1 MVETAKLIKKPDLDS
16 RIQAIQEDG
25 YTYFPKSLT
34 PKEVTELKKA
44 MDEMVP
50 VEESFNRN
58 HTAKREGFINRHI
71 NNAFNHNPI
80 FLKFLD
86 RPDVIEL
93 AEALHGKDCHII
105 GMTAWVTGPGRP
117 DQQLHCDWL
126 PLKLPE
132 DILSDPRV
140 NLPVWVTT
148 THYYL
153 NDLYEDLGPTKFIP
167 GSHKSGRS
175 PNGDKEWNGIGDQS
189 IMCNAG
195 DALTFRCEVWHRGTS
210 NKSDETRYLLQVHYA
225 NRMITQ
231 KFPPYLNKFQFDP
244 DILAQC
250 NQRQLRLLGDHTGSN
265 YD

>member
-1 MVETAKLIKKPDLDS
+1 MNKVEKNS
-16 RIQAIQEDG
+16 
-25 YTYFPKSLT
+25 
-34 PKEVTELKKA
+34 EVTELKKA

-58 HTAKREGFINRHI
+58 YTAKREGFINRHI

-153 NDLYEDLGPTKFIP
+153 NDLYEDLGPTKFITP
-167 GSHKSGRS
+167 
-175 PNGDKEWNGIGDQS
+175 DVFS
-189 IMCNAG
+189 I
-195 DALTFRCEVWHRGTS
+195 T
-210 NKSDETRYLLQVHYA
+210 YLDSLVKPIFI
-225 NRMITQ
+225 NI
-231 KFPPYLNKFQFDP
+231 
-244 DILAQC
+244 
-250 NQRQLRLLGDHTGSN
+250 
-265 YD
+265 